1 MSNKPVPM
9 SNKPRRLCG
18 FFPVVVFFC
27 LTSTGLCDVRLPAI
41 FSDHMVLQ
49 QGTKIAV
56 WGWADPGEKITV
68 ILGKATARAKADAS
82 GRWKVELPAQ
92 KPGPGNELHVR
103 GNNTIRVR
111 DVLVGE
117 VWLCSGQSNMEFALQ
132 STTSGARDV
141 AAADYPEIR
150 LFRLPKNSVLS
161 PAPDVQAKWEVCT
174 PQSAAGFSAVG
185 YYFGLDLHKRL
196 KVPVGLIGTSW
207 GGTNAEEWTSPE
219 FLRGEADFAAIHE
232 RWGNS
237 SADNK
242 RLFREPLEHEIW
254 LDDVR
259 LLPRS
264 EKDPVLQVDD
274 FEDGNLENKQ
284 GGRWSSG
291 QTSIDITDVGG
302 EAGKALK
309 IKGELKPGD
318 FPHVQLE
325 WASGGG
331 TAGLTAYKGLSFK
344 VRGRGFL
351 KFHSLQPTITDFDH
365 SVASSF
371 QVTDQWR
378 TVTIDLTGLKQAG
391 WGVQLPFTPEAL
403 TGALLEIVPGIEP
416 MVRPPSG
423 LYNGMIA
430 PMVPYSLQGFAW
442 YQGEGNAGRSYQYR
456 KLLPA
461 LISSWRSAWGNENL
475 PFLVVQLPNF
485 LPRLAEP
492 SESGWAELR
501 EAQLLTAR
509 NVPRV
514 GLAVTIDQ
522 GRAENVH
529 PPNKAEVGRR
539 LALQAFSMVYGLPG
553 VASGPVFK
561 SWRRDGSTI
570 RVRFTSTGGGLVAKG
585 GEPLRGFA
593 IAGGERKF
601 VWADARVEGDEVVVS
616 SPQVATPVAV
626 RYAWANNPEAT
637 LYNLEGLPASPFRTD
652 EWPGQTIAAR

>member
-1 MSNKPVPM
+1 MC
-9 SNKPRRLCG
+9 R
-18 FFPVVVFFC
+18 
-27 LTSTGLCDVRLPAI
+27 
-41 FSDHMVLQ
+41 
-49 QGTKIAV
+49 
-56 WGWADPGEKITV
+56 
-68 ILGKATARAKADAS
+68 
-82 GRWKVELPAQ
+82 
-92 KPGPGNELHVR
+92 
-103 GNNTIRVR
+103 
-111 DVLVGE
+111 
-117 VWLCSGQSNMEFALQ
+117 
-132 STTSGARDV
+132 
-141 AAADYPEIR
+141 
-150 LFRLPKNSVLS
+150 
-161 PAPDVQAKWEVCT
+161 AKWEVCT
-174 PQSAAGFSAVG
+174 PESAAGFSAVG
-185 YYFGLDLHKRL
+185 YYFGLELHKRL

-219 FLRGEADFAAIHE
+219 FLANEADFAAIHQ
-232 RWGNS
+232 RWEKSGD
-237 SADNK
+237 DNK
-242 RLFREPLEHEIW
+242 RLFREPLEHDIW

-264 EKDPVLQVDD
+264 EKDPVRLVDD
-274 FEDGNLENKQ
+274 FEDGNLENRL
-284 GGRWSSG
+284 GGRWSFG
-291 QTSIDITDVGG
+291 QSSIDVVDAGG
-302 EAGKALK
+302 EAGKALE
-309 IKGELKPGD
+309 IKGKLKPGD

-325 WASGGG
+325 WAPGQG
-331 TAGLTAYKGLSFK
+331 TADLRVFKALSFK

-365 SVASSF
+365 YVDAPF
-371 QVTDQWR
+371 AVTDQWR

-403 TGALLEIVPGIEP
+403 TGAQLEVVPGIQP

-430 PMVPYSLQGFAW
+430 PMVPYSLRGFAW

-461 LISSWRSAWGNENL
+461 LVRSWRSAWGSEDL
-475 PFLVVQLPNF
+475 AFLVVQLPNY
-485 LPRLAEP
+485 LPRLAQP

-522 GRAENVH
+522 GRAEDVH
-529 PPNKAEVGRR
+529 PPDKTEVGRR

-553 VASGPVFK
+553 VASGPIFK
-561 SWRRDGSTI
+561 SWKRDGSAI
-570 RVRFTSTGGGLVAKG
+570 RVQFTSTGGGLVAKG

-593 IAGGERKF
+593 IAGEDRKF

-616 SPQVATPVAV
+616 SAQVAAPVAV

-637 LYNLEGLPASPFRTD
+637 LYNREGLPASPFRTD
-652 EWPGQTIAAR
+652 EWPGQTIGAR